1 MKKFL
6 PFLILV
12 FLITLTGVSIYN
24 LNSQQAKATS
34 PKLDKSDNEVKS
46 DNEINIHFSEVNI
59 KLPDFSLPNL
69 YEQNKTFSKK
79 DLIGH
84 YSIINIFASWCTT
97 CRAEHNILLRLQGEK
112 IIDVYGIAWRD
123 IDDNTKYF
131 LRKNGNPFDVVA
143 TDSKAVFS
151 KLINLNSVPETLI
164 TDPKGNV
171 VMRYRGNLQEFSID
185 EIKKFLRSRN

>member
-24 LNSQQAKATS
+24 LNKQQVNATS
-34 PKLDKSDNEVKS
+34 ANLDNSDSEVKR
-46 DNEINIHFSEVNI
+46 DDEINIHFSKANI
-59 KLPDFSLPNL
+59 ELPDFSLPNL
-69 YEQNKTFSKK
+69 YDENATFSKQ

-97 CRAEHNILLRLQGEK
+97 CHAEHPILLRLQDEK

-123 IDDNTKYF
+123 IDDNTKHF
-131 LRKNGNPFDVVA
+131 LQKNGNPFNLVA

-151 KLINLNSVPETLI
+151 KFINLMSVPETLI
-164 TDPKGNV
+164 IDPKGTV
-171 VMRYRGNLQEFSID
+171 VMRYRGNLQEFSIN
-185 EIKKFLRSRN
+185 EIKRFLQSKH